1 MMGCGLVVVRP
12 RVFDP
17 TIIGK
22 LVCILALVLRCVL
35 CTSEHPELGDRARLV
50 VTKEV
55 LNRYLVEA
63 KEVTLLYTIHNLSPR
78 AARDVEIHDRLPESD
93 FSFVHGSRSTRWPV
107 ILPMSNIT
115 HSVIVIPRS
124 AGYFNFTSAEVTYK
138 AGPDGTVTY
147 GYSSAPGMR
156 LILTPSVFNRQFSS
170 HWVGLSYRYLTSLD
184 GVDMLCIH
192 HGTLPGNALHALAR

>member
-1 MMGCGLVVVRP
+1 MR
-12 RVFDP
+12 
-17 TIIGK
+17 
-22 LVCILALVLRCVL
+22 LVCVFVLVFQSVL
-35 CTSEHPELGDRARLV
+35 CAADHRDLGDRARLV

-63 KEVTLLYTIHNLSPR
+63 KEVTLLYTIHNLSPKT
-78 AARDVEIHDRLPESD
+78 ARDVEIHDRLPESD
-93 FSFVHGSRSTRWPV
+93 FTFVHGSRSTRWPA

-156 LILTPSVFNRQFSS
+156 LILIPSVFNRQFSS
-170 HWVGLSYRYLTSLD
+170 HWIEWICFAFIMAPCLGMPFILWRSSASKYS
-184 GVDMLCIH
+184 
-192 HGTLPGNALHALAR
+192 